1 MNIFSI
7 CGESNRARP
16 IRSLVTMLIDLPPAS
31 PLNKSITGDTKVAQ
45 LEKT

>member
-1 MNIFSI
+1 MSSFSV
-7 CGESNRARP
+7 CGESNRACP

-31 PLNKSITGDTKVAQ
+31 PLNKPILGDMKVAL